1 MKNQLLFP
9 SLSSPN
15 KVKFRKDLFN
25 YYLRKPGRS
34 RATWVKNIKNY
45 PHSRRFNLLL
55 RSFIR
60 NQIKGIAVD
69 VNEQPVPS
77 KLCSYIIKYYSLVKI
92 DRVHDKALNSGRG
105 NCYG

>member
-15 KVKFRKDLFN
+15 TVKFREDLFK
-25 YYLRKPGRS
+25 YYLRKPDRS
-34 RATWVKNIKNY
+34 RATWLINIKKY
-45 PHSRRFNLLL
+45 PHSRRYNLLL

-60 NQIKGIAVD
+60 NQIKGIPVD

-77 KLCSYIIKYYSLVKI
+77 KLRSYIIKYYSLVKREYHPI
-92 DRVHDKALNSGRG
+92 
-105 NCYG
+105 

>member
-15 KVKFRKDLFN
+15 KVKFRQDLFN
-25 YYLRKPGRS
+25 YYLRKSGRS
-34 RATWVKNIKNY
+34 RSTFISNIKKY
-45 PHSRRFNLLL
+45 PHSRRYNLLL

-60 NQIKGIAVD
+60 NQLQGIPVD

-77 KLCSYIIKYYSLVKI
+77 KLRSYIIKYYSLVKI

-105 NCYG
+105 NCCG